1 LTTFVNPGSIKLA
14 RHNPDFAATL
24 SRFDAVLPDGV
35 GVVRA
40 IEKLQRRETCRISFD
55 STSAALPV
63 FELASNLDLGVALI
77 GGSEGVASRAA
88 AQLQRH
94 FPKLRIVAAMSGYG
108 DLEEA
113 RERLHR
119 INPAIVVCGMGGRAQ
134 EDFLVSLADQG
145 WKGCGFT
152 CGGYLDQL
160 DDGLRYYPGW
170 VDRLNIRFAYRLF
183 REPQRLWRRY
193 LIDYREFCILYL
205 KFVVFGLAS
214 PAAGLGAGGRHGSE
228 RN

>member
-1 LTTFVNPGSIKLA
+1 
-14 RHNPDFAATL
+14 
-24 SRFDAVLPDGV
+24 
-35 GVVRA
+35 
-40 IEKLQRRETCRISFD
+40 
-55 STSAALPV
+55 
-63 FELASNLDLGVALI
+63 
-77 GGSEGVASRAA
+77 
-88 AQLQRH
+88 
-94 FPKLRIVAAMSGYG
+94 
-108 DLEEA
+108 
-113 RERLHR
+113 
-119 INPAIVVCGMGGRAQ
+119 MGGIAQ
-134 EDFLVSLADQG
+134 EDFLISLADQG

-205 KFVVFGLAS
+205 KVVVFGLAS
-214 PAAGLGAGGRHGSE
+214 PAAGLETGGRHGSE